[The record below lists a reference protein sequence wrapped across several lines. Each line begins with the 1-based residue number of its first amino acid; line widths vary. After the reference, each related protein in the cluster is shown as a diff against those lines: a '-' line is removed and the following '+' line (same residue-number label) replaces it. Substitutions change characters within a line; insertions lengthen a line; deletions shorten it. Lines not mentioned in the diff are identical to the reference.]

1 MLAHHYGPQ
10 IHIAD
15 DPCLAA
21 WLARLCSP
29 ECRQPELNTLVERL
43 YSSLVTMVIA
53 REFPRRKIAV
63 PTRMTEFHP
72 NCLLEVEVPD
82 PETRVVTV
90 NLARAGTFPS
100 HVCYHAL
107 NTLLDPELL
116 RQDHILASRLTG
128 DKEQVTGA
136 HLGSAKIG
144 GDIDGAII
152 LFPDPMG
159 ATGSTLVSA
168 VDHYKTSVGGTPRKI
183 VALHFIVTP
192 EYLKKVTATHPEMVV
207 YALRVDRG
215 LSPEDVLLTTPG
227 KHWDRE
233 RGLNDKQ
240 YIVPGGGGFGEVMN
254 NSWV

>member
-1 MLAHHYGPQ
+1 MLVHRYGPKV
-10 IHIAD
+10 HID
-15 DPCLAA
+15 DNPSLAA

-29 ECRQPELNTLVERL
+29 DCRQPELNTLVEYL
-43 YSSLVTMVIA
+43 YTSLITTVVA
-53 REFPRRKIAV
+53 REFPKKKIAV
-63 PTRMTEFHP
+63 PTRMTAMHP
-72 NCLLEVEVPD
+72 DCLLHTEVPE
-82 PETRVVTV
+82 PKTRVVTV

-100 HVCYHAL
+100 HICYQTL

-128 DKEQVTGA
+128 DKDQVTGA
-136 HLGSAKIG
+136 QLGSAKIG
-144 GDIDGAII
+144 GDVNNAVV
-152 LFPDPMG
+152 LYPDPMG

-168 VDHYKTSVGGTPRKI
+168 IDYYKTSVGGTPQKI

-192 EYLKKVTATHPEMVV
+192 EYLKKVTAAHPDLVI

-215 LSPEDVLLTTPG
+215 LSPKDVLQTTPG
-227 KHWDRE
+227 EHWDRE
-233 RGLNDKQ
+233 RGLNAKQ